1 MQAGCTAGGRARH
14 TRRFLLRAQG
24 VQGGLVPPAR
34 CLPIS
39 QTPMSASASTASH
52 SSIPPLRLSGLEPL
66 SIDENSLFVNVGERT
81 NVSGSKAFARLILAE
96 QYEEALAV
104 ARQQVDQ
111 SQPVNRFQERIRG
124 V

>member
-1 MQAGCTAGGRARH
+1 
-14 TRRFLLRAQG
+14 
-24 VQGGLVPPAR
+24 
-34 CLPIS
+34 
-39 QTPMSASASTASH
+39 MSASAATH

-111 SQPVNRFQERIRG
+111 SQPVNRFQEQIQG
-124 V
+124 A

>member
-1 MQAGCTAGGRARH
+1 
-14 TRRFLLRAQG
+14 
-24 VQGGLVPPAR
+24 
-34 CLPIS
+34 
-39 QTPMSASASTASH
+39 MSASAASADAPQPPI
-52 SSIPPLRLSGLEPL
+52 SPLRLSGLEPL
-66 SIDENSLFVNVGERT
+66 VIEEHSLFVNVGERT

-104 ARQQVDQ
+104 ARQQADQ